1 MTKSTICRTFF
12 FVSYRIFLCFEFC
25 SARRRRLPQHSSQSC
40 QRSLRKKKT
49 SNEIENW
56 NWTFRADSRLKLNYE
71 TSGKIKFEIESQS
84 LEVTR
89 SKAFDNRI
97 KHRNEWMLFKLRSFN
112 ALKVDGNI
120 KYEKCWVTQRRL
132 ISLVMSIKENYHKF
146 SDFLELCELLMLSYD
161 AALVIRRFSITLLMS

>member
-1 MTKSTICRTFF
+1 MFWVLICSSSSIASTQLT
-12 FVSYRIFLCFEFC
+12 VM
-25 SARRRRLPQHSSQSC
+25 SAEPQ
-40 QRSLRKKKT
+40 KKKHQMKLKMYF
-49 SNEIENW
+49 S
-56 NWTFRADSRLKLNYE
+56 SRLKTQVNTYELNYE